1 MSFNASKW
9 AWDQDLKPSAKFV
22 LLALADCLNERTGRL
37 NPSISAISE
46 KTGQNRKTIIASL
59 SINGQNRKTIIASLS
74 ILEGLGLIVKA
85 KSHGTSTSYKLN
97 LDVLCSAENGTGTH
111 EADSPKNGTT
121 LVPKTVLDQS
131 QKGDT
136 NQEEPRK
143 NQELLGDKPLKQK
156 TKKFVKPTIDE
167 LENYKK
173 ENQFISDPQA
183 FFDYHKSA
191 GWVIGKSLKPM
202 KDWKAAFRTWEAN
215 KTKWD
220 GEKKARK
227 NDSIKNGPSIEEK
240 LTDRGWANEG
250 FGSDAPVVDERVL
263 EGNFIN

>member
-1 MSFNASKW
+1 MNRDFKGIWIPAEIWLSKDLTVMEKLFLVEIDSLDNNASCFASNAYFSEFFGISKGRCT
-9 AWDQDLKPSAKFV
+9 QIIKSLEEKNFIKIQY
-22 LLALADCLNERTGRL
+22 ER
-37 NPSISAISE
+37 
-46 KTGQNRKTIIASL
+46 
-59 SINGQNRKTIIASLS
+59 
-74 ILEGLGLIVKA
+74 EGKQITKRVIGVVN
-85 KSHGTSTSYKLN
+85 KLN
-97 LDVLCSAENGTGTH
+97 RVVSKLNNPLSKTKQGYLENDEG
-111 EADSPKNGTT
+111 SNT
-121 LVPKTVLDQS
+121 LSNNTINK
-131 QKGDT
+131 
-136 NQEEPRK
+136 R
-143 NQELLGDKPLKQK
+143 LGAKAL
-156 TKKFVKPTIDE
+156 TSKKFVKPTIDE